1 MIQVITN
8 YQSNY
13 PEDPVRFFNFED
25 YSENTTDAIIYVGA
39 HPHESIYTQTEIPKY
54 FLSTEEQ
61 TWDLDST
68 DKYVNSV
75 EKIFT
80 ICDPKITGR
89 QKREF
94 TFFPTNKNLIP
105 TTFEKLYE
113 VVYTGYANAPH
124 VSELLSVLKDYN
136 YVFVSFSNEN
146 PLVTHFHVDYK
157 TKLDLISKSKI
168 TVVHNLTASYTPQLK
183 SRPFEA
189 AFGKSLIL
197 CKKDEWNIIETWF
210 TEGEEFIYYSSAEEL
225 RTIIDDVLN
234 NFEKYE
240 EIVENAYNRA
250 INEYTTEAFV
260 KKHFVK

>member
-1 MIQVITN
+1 M
-8 YQSNY
+8 
-13 PEDPVRFFNFED
+13 
-25 YSENTTDAIIYVGA
+25 
-39 HPHESIYTQTEIPKY
+39 
-54 FLSTEEQ
+54 
-61 TWDLDST
+61 
-68 DKYVNSV
+68 
-75 EKIFT
+75 
-80 ICDPKITGR
+80 
-89 QKREF
+89 
-94 TFFPTNKNLIP
+94 
-105 TTFEKLYE
+105 
-113 VVYTGYANAPH
+113 
-124 VSELLSVLKDYN
+124 
-136 YVFVSFSNEN
+136 
-146 PLVTHFHVDYK
+146 
-157 TKLDLISKSKI
+157 
-168 TVVHNLTASYTPQLK
+168 TASYTPQLK